1 MNWGSLVEQAVAIGL
16 TQLAVVVFVVGV
28 VVGLAIVLMQR
39 RRKS

>member
-1 MNWGSLVEQAVAIGL
+1 MNWGSLVEQAIAIGL

-28 VVGLAIVLMQR
+28 VVGLAIILMR

>member
-1 MNWGSLVEQAVAIGL
+1 MNWGSLVEQAIAIGL

-28 VVGLAIVLMQR
+28 VVGLAIVFMQR

>member
-1 MNWGSLVEQAVAIGL
+1 MNWGSLVEQAIAIGL

-39 RRKS
+39 RSKG

>member
-1 MNWGSLVEQAVAIGL
+1 MNWGSLVEQAIAIGL

-28 VVGLAIVLMQR
+28 VVGLAIVLMR